1 MHIYNIVGA
10 IYDSTCAALDSAF
23 ILVSA
28 NYTNYQK
35 LQSMPVPINKGRQ
48 VVMAKNQE
56 GINYNRK
63 QNIAKLVKAFGL
75 YSRTVHCSQI
85 FLIDLK
91 LNKLMP

>member
-1 MHIYNIVGA
+1 MYNIVGA

-35 LQSMPVPINKGRQ
+35 LQSMPVPINKGWQ

-56 GINYNRK
+56 EINYNRK
-63 QNIAKLVKAFGL
+63 QNIAKLVKAFCL
-75 YSRTVHCSQI
+75 YFLCAHCTYSSLLTNN
-85 FLIDLK
+85 FW
-91 LNKLMP
+91 N

>member
-1 MHIYNIVGA
+1 MIQQ
-10 IYDSTCAALDSAF
+10 STCAALDSAF

-35 LQSMPVPINKGRQ
+35 LQSMPVPINKGWQ

-56 GINYNRK
+56 EINYNRK

-75 YSRTVHCSQI
+75 SFLCAHCRYSSLFKNNFKLQV
-85 FLIDLK
+85 IDLM
-91 LNKLMP
+91 LMP

>member
-56 GINYNRK
+56 EINYNRK
-63 QNIAKLVKAFGL
+63 QNIAK
-75 YSRTVHCSQI
+75 
-85 FLIDLK
+85 
-91 LNKLMP
+91 